1 MMLKPIALLVLLAAG
16 MVGTAQAQMHPG
28 GMMGSG
34 MMGGYGMG
42 PGMMDGGMGPGM
54 MGGPGGCPMMGAG
67 PLWQLNLTA
76 DQKKKIDALMTQQRE
91 QHWSIMR
98 SMSDDYA
105 KLRTLY
111 AADPLDANAIGKVYD
126 DIFKNQRAMID
137 SGIKARNQIYGM
149 LTPEQKNQ
157 LKQYGTGG
165 PRGPAR

>member
-1 MMLKPIALLVLLAAG
+1 MVFRPVALSLFLAVGMAG
-16 MVGTAQAQMHPG
+16 AAQAQMHPG
-28 GMMGSG
+28 GMTGHG

-54 MGGPGGCPMMGAG
+54 MGGQGGCPMMGAG
-67 PLWQLNLTA
+67 PLWELNLTA
-76 DQKKKIDALMTQQRE
+76 DQKKKIDALMAQQRE

-98 SMSDDYA
+98 ALSDDNA

-111 AADPLDANAIGKVYD
+111 AADPLDATAIGKVYD

-137 SGIKARNQIYGM
+137 SGIKARNQIYAM

-157 LKQYGTGG
+157 LKQYG
-165 PRGPAR
+165 RGPATAPAK